1 MGDFRMPSLGADM
14 ESGTILEWRV
24 APGDAVTKG
33 DVVAVVDT
41 EKSDIDIEVFESGTV
56 GEILVPVGT
65 KVPVGTPIA
74 RIVAAGAPPAPA
86 AAVAAAPTLPSPAP
100 SPEPAPS
107 SEPAPTPDQA
117 RRVPPRREQRAP
129 VASGARPSRRQS
141 SPYARR
147 LAAERGIEIAD
158 VAPGAPDRPIRAADV
173 AARSDVGYG
182 LAPPRREA
190 DRSET
195 LGAVGRLM
203 ERSKREIPHF
213 YVSEDIDV
221 SAALDWIE
229 ASNAAR
235 SVGERVLPAALLLR
249 AVVLALHEVPE
260 LNAHFVDGA
269 GHTFDAV
276 HLGVAV
282 AQRGGGLIAP
292 VIHDAQTLS
301 LDELMS
307 AMRGIVARAR
317 KGALRSSDV
326 TEATIT
332 VTSLGDQGAAGVWG
346 VIVPPQVAI
355 VGFGRIAERP
365 WAEHGMLAVRRVVTA
380 TLSADHRVSHGHHG
394 ARFLRSVA
402 HALENPEVLT

>member
-74 RIVAAGAPPAPA
+74 RIVAAGAPAAPA
-86 AAVAAAPTLPSPAP
+86 APASPLAAAPAPPPSPEPVP
-100 SPEPAPS
+100 SPEPA
-107 SEPAPTPDQA
+107 
-117 RRVPPRREQRAP
+117 RRVPPSREQRAP
-129 VASGARPSRRQS
+129 VASGAGPSRTQS

-147 LAAERGIEIAD
+147 LAAARGIEIAE
-158 VAPGAPDRPIRAADV
+158 VALGVPGRPIRAADV
-173 AARSDVGYG
+173 AARSDVGFG
-182 LAPPRREA
+182 IAPSRREA
-190 DRSET
+190 DRSEA

-213 YVSEDIDV
+213 YVSEDVDV

-229 ASNAAR
+229 AANAAR
-235 SVGERVLPAALLLR
+235 SVDERVLPAALLLR
-249 AVVLALHEVPE
+249 AVVLALHDVPE

-269 GHTFDAV
+269 AHTFDAV

-292 VIHDAQTLS
+292 VIRDAQTLS
-301 LDELMS
+301 LDELMA
-307 AMRGIVARAR
+307 AMRGLVARAR

-332 VTSLGDQGAAGVWG
+332 VTSLGDQGATGVWG

>member
-74 RIVAAGAPPAPA
+74 RIVAAG
-86 AAVAAAPTLPSPAP
+86 
-100 SPEPAPS
+100 
-107 SEPAPTPDQA
+107 
-117 RRVPPRREQRAP
+117 
-129 VASGARPSRRQS
+129 PSRTQS

-147 LAAERGIEIAD
+147 LAAERGIEIAE
-158 VAPGAPDRPIRAADV
+158 VTPGAPDRPIRAADV
-173 AARSDVGYG
+173 AARADVGFG
-182 LAPPRREA
+182 LAPPRREV
-190 DRSET
+190 DRSGA
-195 LGAVGRLM
+195 LSAVGRLT

-221 SAALDWIE
+221 SAALGWIE
-229 ASNAAR
+229 AANAAR

-269 GHTFDAV
+269 AHTFDAV

-292 VIHDAQTLS
+292 VIRDAQTMS
-301 LDELMS
+301 LDELLS
-307 AMRGIVARAR
+307 AMRGLVARAR

-332 VTSLGDQGAAGVWG
+332 VTSLGDKGAAGVWG